1 MPMLFG
7 SVLSFGSF
15 DLVVV
20 AQVSTLFIFSVL
32 VYIWAL
38 GLAVRFTVSV

>member
-7 SVLSFGSF
+7 LTLKFTTF
-15 DLVVV
+15 ALVAVV

-32 VYIWAL
+32 LYVWGL
-38 GLAVRFTVSV
+38 GLAVRFGG